1 MVRANTN
8 GEEARLVAEKIR
20 RAVADMALQLG
31 PDIEETSVTVSIGGV
46 AFPDDTGDARQLLR
60 LADDA
65 LYRAKRTG
73 RDRVC
78 FVGDGTRRRTLPGHE
93 QRPGDRSPQ

>member
-1 MVRANTN
+1 VVMANTN

-20 RAVADMALQLG
+20 VAAADMVLRLA
-31 PDIEETSVTVSIGGV
+31 PDADETRVTVSIGGV
-46 AFPDDTGDARQLLR
+46 AYPDDTGDARQLLR

-78 FVGDGTRRRTLPGHE
+78 FVGDGPRRRTLG
-93 QRPGDRSPQ
+93 R